1 MPKVHDAAA
10 VGADPSLY
18 DRRFV
23 GDAGDDE
30 DEEMKG
36 PGLLCGAAWRKLRAA
51 GPPNSHGW
59 LDGGARSQNPGSK
72 VVFLFGPGGHLD
84 PPNVWSIDS
93 PRRDDAHGDFDLDS
107 IVHL

>member
-1 MPKVHDAAA
+1 MH
-10 VGADPSLY
+10 
-18 DRRFV
+18 
-23 GDAGDDE
+23 DE
-30 DEEMKG
+30 DEGRGDMMMSMVMMRW
-36 PGLLCGAAWRKLRAA
+36 AAP
-51 GPPNSHGW
+51 GPPNSLGW
-59 LDGGARSQNPGSK
+59 LDGGARRRNPGSK